1 MPHDL
6 ETAKP
11 RQRLTTGALQFGSR
25 PARILVV
32 SDVHSARTIARRLEG
47 LGAQVAA
54 ASAAADLVATAKAQA
69 PDLVLLDL
77 AMPGLDGIGAV
88 RAFKRDPATHGIP
101 IVALSA
107 SDDVERQAA
116 SLDEGA
122 ADCVK
127 RPLSPTELTARI
139 RAILRARGREDLL
152 RRRISFL
159 EELAASDPL
168 TSLFNRRAFD
178 DRLHLEMER
187 AARGDQPLS
196 CLVIDIDWFKGI
208 NDRYGHQAGDDV
220 LRQVAKIML
229 EGRGERDAQCRYGGE
244 EFVWLLP
251 GTDREYAVQRGEWL
265 RRAIEETEIPTAEGT
280 FRVTISVGAST
291 YQFRNHGRLSAAS
304 LLDCADA
311 ALLDAKKQGKNRVVF
326 HEPMAE
332 SLGGTEDAGAA
343 DSEGDAAE
351 QAVFRPRRLQSR
363 PHRVALQAL
372 IDASESPET
381 DARAQRELRTLL
393 LGSIKV
399 LTEVLAARDREI
411 MTHCHRVASTAVAI
425 AMELELP
432 PEEIERI
439 KLASMI
445 HDIGKLAIPE
455 VILRKPSPLSPAEWE
470 LVRKHPERGAAMLAE
485 AGPFSHL
492 ADLVLY
498 HQEAYDGTGYPDGL
512 AGSQIP
518 LGARIIRVS
527 DTFDALISDRPYRPR
542 KSLEEAKAELRR
554 MAGTTLDPGVVDALL
569 RLLETMSPLEREL
582 IIRRDRDLLA
592 DPSPPGGTAPEPG

>member
-1 MPHDL
+1 MPNDL
-6 ETAKP
+6 ETAHA
-11 RQRLTTGALQFGSR
+11 RQGLPATGGLQLGSR
-25 PARILVV
+25 AARILIV
-32 SDVHSARTIARRLEG
+32 SEVHSARAIGRRLEA
-47 LGAQVAA
+47 LGAQVAILTA
-54 ASAAADLVATAKAQA
+54 ATDLVATTKAQA
-69 PDLVLLDL
+69 PDVVLLDL
-77 AMPGLDGIGAV
+77 VTPDLDGIGAI
-88 RAFKRDPATHGIP
+88 RALKRDPATHGIP
-101 IVALSA
+101 IVALGA
-107 SDDVERQAA
+107 SDDVERQAD

-139 RAILRARGREDLL
+139 RAILRARSREDLL
-152 RRRISFL
+152 RRRINFL

-251 GTDREYAVQRGEWL
+251 GADREYAVQRGEWL
-265 RRAIEETEIPTAEGT
+265 RRAVEETEIPTAEGT
-280 FRVTISVGAST
+280 FCVTISVGAST
-291 YQFRNHGRLSAAS
+291 YQFRDHGRLSAAS

-326 HEPMAE
+326 REPLVEGPDDIGA
-332 SLGGTEDAGAA
+332 AGAGG
-343 DSEGDAAE
+343 EGDTVE
-351 QAVFRPRRLQSR
+351 QVIFRPQRPQAR
-363 PHRVALQAL
+363 PHRAALRAL
-372 IDASESPET
+372 IDAGESPER
-381 DARAQRELRTLL
+381 DASVQQELRTLL

-455 VILRKPSPLSPAEWE
+455 VVLRKPSPLSPAEWE
-470 LVRKHPERGAAMLAE
+470 LVRKHPERGAAMLQEAE
-485 AGPFSHL
+485 PFSHL

-582 IIRRDRDLLA
+582 VIRRDRDLLS
-592 DPSPPGGTAPEPG
+592 DPSPSGTAAPEAE